1 MKQKQYRYE
10 ERGSKTIRRKGI
22 HLKLLTE
29 EEYTKLHKRRIVG
42 ITRLKKPKKD
52 ADFLLLVHEKQFG
65 GKKAC
70 SEKKIESCIGY
81 ISVGNHCYFKVIRP
95 KKVFVS
101 LAALVTVI
109 LLFGLIFFCPLKNDE
124 SPPSDE
130 VLPTEEE
137 EETYDWDGELP
148 SNENI
153 VGTQDTG
160 SIEIPGYSEVYV
172 TDEETEI
179 ELINPTDNTVSF
191 VYMITFNG
199 GVIYQSNEILPGK
212 YIPWDPTEYF
222 SKGTYTITF
231 SISTYETDTKTPCNG
246 ALQSVILHVY

>member
-22 HLKLLTE
+22 HLKLLTQ
-29 EEYTKLHKRRIVG
+29 EEYTKLQKRRIVG

-52 ADFLLLVHEKQFG
+52 ADFLLLVYEKQFG

-70 SEKKIESCIGY
+70 RERGLESCIGY

-95 KKVFVS
+95 KKVLVS
-101 LAALVTVI
+101 LAAIVTAI
-109 LLFGLIFFCPLKNDE
+109 LLLGLIFFCPLKNDE
-124 SPPSDE
+124 STPSDE

-137 EETYDWDGELP
+137 EGTYDWDGELP
-148 SNENI
+148 SNGDI
-153 VGTQDTG
+153 ADTQDMG

-191 VYMITFNG
+191 VYTITFNG
-199 GVIYQSNEILPGK
+199 EVIYQSDEILPGK
-212 YIPWDPTEYF
+212 YLCWNPKEYF
-222 SKGTYTITF
+222 EEGTYTLTF